1 MAFELCINWSV
12 GSLVFVNFLLLRLR
26 RFSLFKMPFP
36 LHSIRA
42 YLIPP
47 EFHFFP
53 RDWLS
58 FTLPITTQTVRK
70 WISLLG
76 RFFRGMLPSNGPTA
90 SFFFLFLLRRE
101 TVTKTNTPML
111 RLLEIKLP
119 ICKRLS
125 ATFHWESHPWMHNF
139 VEQKIFSFLA
149 SRIDRP
155 AERWTINTEL
165 KPENAIIDSRS

>member
-12 GSLVFVNFLLLRLR
+12 GSLVYVNFLLLRLR
-26 RFSLFKMPFP
+26 QFSLFKMPFP

-58 FTLPITTQTVRK
+58 FTLPITNCEKMDFSSR
-70 WISLLG
+70 SL
-76 RFFRGMLPSNGPTA
+76 FFAGCCLQMDPQLLF
-90 SFFFLFLLRRE
+90 SFFFCFAARPLRKQ
-101 TVTKTNTPML
+101 TL
-111 RLLEIKLP
+111 RCFVFLLEIKLP

-125 ATFHWESHPWMHNF
+125 ATFHWESHPWMHRQLHNF
-139 VEQKIFSFLA
+139 VK
-149 SRIDRP
+149 
-155 AERWTINTEL
+155 
-165 KPENAIIDSRS
+165 